1 MRGLKL
7 MRVRKEY
14 KGPQANARKGK
25 ISGPKAYARKEKY
38 QGPAAYA
45 RKG

>member
-7 MRVRKEY
+7 MRVRE